1 MVREKNAPMH
11 YLQSFSRPTRRQRL
25 SLMLVLCGA
34 GSVGLYAL
42 LTLRYSLEQNVL
54 LPLATL
60 GTLSHYAPD
69 AALFYAFAM
78 LLLVVFYLC
87 AFWAARHSAQSS
99 AGVSERSL
107 QIIIVF
113 PIVALL
119 ILLHLYP
126 ITSLVSINQAI
137 QARVLTVHHANPYFV
152 PAARF
157 PNDPFTSYDDA
168 QNLPATAGPLWLLL
182 SALPALLAGNN
193 LLALVLLEKMLPILF
208 ALGCQR
214 LVWVIATSIAPHRRW
229 QALLL
234 FSWNPLLLLETA
246 GNGHSDIALL
256 CFLLLACYFLLVGPR
271 YLTLPALA
279 LALLVNMLAL
289 VLLPLFLVAL
299 WRSAS
304 QLRPALFSLG
314 VGSALALVLWLP
326 LLLFFGGLA
335 LLPVLFQPFSRY
347 ATSLPALLSGLLQPL
362 YGTSAADVLAK
373 ALAGGSFLVVALAL
387 LERFIRHTSPH
398 APYAQNFTETFRT
411 TLYESLF
418 WFFVL
423 GAVGFTPWMT
433 LWLLPF
439 AALTAS
445 SPWPWL
451 RANTL
456 ALSNLLAPLILI
468 FAINAALT
476 TGALDEFTIQALA
489 ILSLFVPVLLV
500 CCLELFFYRKKLLS
514 TLAAREAELRRLHYQ
529 LGLADAAASATSS
542 DLAQPVNS
550 SHNAEASAEK
560 PLERGQ

>member
-1 MVREKNAPMH
+1 MH
-11 YLQSFSRPTRRQRL
+11 YLQRFSKPTRRQRL
-25 SLMLVLCGA
+25 ALMLVLCGA

-42 LTLRYSLEQNVL
+42 LTLRYSLEQYAL

-60 GTLSHYAPD
+60 GTLSHYAPG
-69 AALFYAFAM
+69 AALFYAFSM

-87 AFWAARHSAQSS
+87 ASWAVRHSAQSPD
-99 AGVSERSL
+99 GLSERSL

-113 PIVALL
+113 PIVAMLL
-119 ILLHLYP
+119 LLHLYP
-126 ITSLVSINQAI
+126 ITSLASINQAI
-137 QARVLTVHHANPYFV
+137 QARVLTAHHANPYLI
-152 PAARF
+152 PASHF

-214 LVWVIATSIAPHRRW
+214 LVWDITTRIAPHRRW

-246 GNGHSDIALL
+246 GNGHNDIALL
-256 CFLLLACYFLLVGPR
+256 CFVLLACYFLLIGPR
-271 YLTLPALA
+271 LLTLPALA
-279 LALLVNMLAL
+279 LALMVNMLAL
-289 VLLPLFLVAL
+289 FLLPFFLVAL
-299 WRSAS
+299 WRSAAR
-304 QLRPALFSLG
+304 LRPALFSLG
-314 VGSALALVLWLP
+314 VGSALALALLLP
-326 LLLFFGGLA
+326 LLLLFGGLA
-335 LLPVLFQPFSRY
+335 PLPILLQPFTHY
-347 ATSLPALLSGLLQPL
+347 ATSLPAFLYGLLQPL
-362 YGTSAADVLAK
+362 YGTTAADVLVK
-373 ALAGGSFLVVALAL
+373 ALAGGSVLVVAVAL

-398 APYAQNFTETFRT
+398 APYEQSFAEIFRT
-411 TLYESLF
+411 TLYEGIF

-451 RANTL
+451 RANML
-456 ALSNLLAPLILI
+456 ALSSLLAPVISI
-468 FAINAALT
+468 FALNAALIS
-476 TGALDEFTIQALA
+476 GALDEFTIQALA
-489 ILSLFVPVLLV
+489 ILSIFAPVLLV

-514 TLAAREAELRRLHYQ
+514 TLAAREAELRHLHEQ
-529 LGLADAAASATSS
+529 LGLSSAGASAASSELARSATITHH
-542 DLAQPVNS
+542 P
-550 SHNAEASAEK
+550 ETSAEK
-560 PLERGQ
+560 PLEPGQEVDAL